1 MVLVGDHSPWAP
13 GAQVLEDD
21 VSGRK
26 AVVVARTDDPG
37 KAGVLV
43 RRHHPD
49 VVVVDDRLAVVRE
62 LSGGPARVL
71 VLSHQVDAEAALAA
85 LRAGADGFLPA
96 TVEPVALVPSL
107 LALASGLSV
116 LPAGI
121 LAVVAGTQIR
131 RDRGASESLSPDE
144 RELWRMV
151 AGGLDLAHISDR
163 LFVSERTAKRMV
175 ASLLRRLRVANRVQA
190 AALAGQCGLLD
201 EVPPA

>member
-1 MVLVGDHSPWAP
+1 MVLVGEHTSWAP
-13 GAQVLEDD
+13 GPLQDD
-21 VSGRK
+21 VSGGK
-26 AVVVARTDDPG
+26 AIVVARADDPG
-37 KAGVLV
+37 KALALL

-49 VVVVDDRLAVVRE
+49 VVVVDDRLATVRE
-62 LSGGPARVL
+62 LAGGPARIL
-71 VLSHQVDAEAALAA
+71 VLSHRVDAKAALAA

-96 TVEPVALVPSL
+96 TAEPVALIPSL
-107 LALASGLSV
+107 LAVASGLSV

-121 LAVVAGTQIR
+121 LAVLAGTEVR
-131 RDRGASESLSPDE
+131 RDRRAWDGLSPDE

-151 AGGLDLAHISDR
+151 AGGLDLAHISER
-163 LFVSERTAKRMV
+163 LFVSERTAKRMI